1 MAERSSNGYKE
12 VPVRNSEESTIAEEE
27 KDTLLE
33 DRSYLRRDRKRPS
46 SKAVWILIAL
56 LLLSNIGLLGGLIH
70 YFRQAHHK
78 EKDVPWLP
86 PKTGL
91 DSILLAQISAV
102 NLIILPVS
110 PNSEAFRFSDVA
122 WDELMPIG
130 RGFVN
135 INNDTAL
142 PDQPGLDQ
150 SLPQQR
156 AMISVFHQL
165 HCIYMTREGYYAA
178 REGNLDQVNA
188 AHLMHC
194 WDYLRQAVMC
204 HADTTL
210 EWIPA
215 PPNDKGST
223 GWGVEHTCGD
233 YDAIARWAEDN
244 RLKTTHGIH

>member
-1 MAERSSNGYKE
+1 MAEHSSKGYKE

-27 KDTLLE
+27 KEALFLGYRRRQTLYGEPLNPE
-33 DRSYLRRDRKRPS
+33 
-46 SKAVWILIAL
+46 A
-56 LLLSNIGLLGGLIH
+56 
-70 YFRQAHHK
+70 
-78 EKDVPWLP
+78 EK
-86 PKTGL
+86 
-91 DSILLAQISAV
+91 
-102 NLIILPVS
+102 
-110 PNSEAFRFSDVA
+110 A
-122 WDELMPIG
+122 WDELMPVG

-204 HADTTL
+204 NADTTL
-210 EWIPA
+210 EWLPA
-215 PPNDKGST
+215 PPNDRGST
-223 GWGVEHTCGD
+223 GWGYEHTCRD
-233 YDAIARWAEDN
+233 FDAISRWAEEN
-244 RLKTTHGIH
+244 RFKTTHGIH

>member
-12 VPVRNSEESTIAEEE
+12 VPVRQSEESTIAEEE

-33 DRSYLRRDRKRPS
+33 ARSYSRRDRKRS
-46 SKAVWILIAL
+46 CSKAVWFLIAL
-56 LLLSNIGLLGGLIH
+56 LSLSNIGLLGGLIH
-70 YFRQAHHK
+70 YFRKTHHK

-86 PKTGL
+86 PKTAPTRKLFVFQTLYGEPL
-91 DSILLAQISAV
+91 
-102 NLIILPVS
+102 NP
-110 PNSEAFRFSDVA
+110 EAEKA

-178 REGNLDQVNA
+178 REGNLDQVYA

-194 WDYLRQAVMC
+194 WDYLRQAIMC

-233 YDAIARWAEDN
+233 FDAIARWAEDN
-244 RLKTTHGIH
+244 RLKTTYGIH

>member
-12 VPVRNSEESTIAEEE
+12 VPVRQSEESTIAEEE

-33 DRSYLRRDRKRPS
+33 ARSYSRRDRKRS
-46 SKAVWILIAL
+46 RSKAVWFLIAL

-70 YFRQAHHK
+70 YFRKTHHK

-86 PKTGL
+86 PKT
-91 DSILLAQISAV
+91 V
-102 NLIILPVS
+102 
-110 PNSEAFRFSDVA
+110 
-122 WDELMPIG
+122 G

-150 SLPQQR
+150 SLPHQR

-194 WDYLRQAVMC
+194 WDYLRQAIMC

-233 YDAIARWAEDN
+233 FDAIARWAEDN
-244 RLKTTHGIH
+244 RLKTTYGIH